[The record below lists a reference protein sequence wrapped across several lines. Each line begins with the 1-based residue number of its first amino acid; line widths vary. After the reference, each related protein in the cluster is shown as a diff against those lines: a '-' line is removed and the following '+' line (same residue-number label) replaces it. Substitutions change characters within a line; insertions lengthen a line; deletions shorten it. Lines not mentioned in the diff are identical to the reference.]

1 MKRISALVVCLLG
14 FSAAAHAA
22 TLASPSIFGSHA
34 QSVAR
39 CTALNGGSVP
49 ITLTVKILTESG
61 AVWDSRTITL
71 APGDFTA
78 LTEPIQI
85 GVAYSC
91 TVTAG
96 VSLANVRAALII
108 DEPVEYQGSF
118 VPRPIRSAAL
128 R

>member
-1 MKRISALVVCLLG
+1 MKRAVMSLVCLLG

-22 TLASPSIFGSHA
+22 TIASATIFGSHA

-39 CTALNGGSVP
+39 CTALNGGAVP
-49 ITLTVKILTESG
+49 ITLTVKILTETG
-61 AVWDSRTITL
+61 VVWDSRTITL
-71 APGDFTA
+71 APGDFTS
-78 LTEPIQI
+78 LTEVIQI

-91 TVTAG
+91 TVTSGA
-96 VSLANVRAALII
+96 SLVNVRAALII

-118 VPRPIRSAAL
+118 VPRPIRSAPL